1 MSTMSTTPS
10 VAQQIAQLRERNS
23 LTQEQA
29 ATAIGLSR
37 QSYALI
43 EQGKR
48 DISLEELR
56 TLAGLFGVSLM
67 DFFMQPA
74 DLAKFTQM
82 YFYILKRMKSVPKT
96 KLAKLLYLAD
106 FRNYYETLE
115 SMSGVRYICRAY
127 GPVADVFFELTDDL
141 FDRGKISIT
150 PKGDVLIIKLATR
163 DAGDDLLTADEKQRL
178 DEIIDVWRDKRT
190 KEIVNYT
197 HEQKPWRATRDGEY
211 IPYELIIQEDPDHVY
226 QPLT

>member
-1 MSTMSTTPS
+1 MNATFSI
-10 VAQQIAQLRERNS
+10 AKQIAELRERNS

-29 ATAIGLSR
+29 SAAIGLSR

-56 TLAGLFGVSLM
+56 ILAGLFGVSIV

-82 YFYILKRMKSVPKT
+82 YFYILKRLKSVPKT

-115 SMSGVRYICRAY
+115 SMSGMRYICRTY
-127 GPVADVFFELTDDL
+127 GPVADVFFELTNDL
-141 FDRGKISIT
+141 FDQGKISIT
-150 PKGDVLIIKLATR
+150 PKNDALIIAPTTR
-163 DAGDDLLTADEKQRL
+163 GTGEDLLTDEEKCRL
-178 DEIIDVWRDKRT
+178 DEIVDVWRDRRT
-190 KEIVNYT
+190 KEIVNFT
-197 HEQKPWRATRDGEY
+197 HEQKPWRSTRDGEY

-226 QPLT
+226 KPLA